1 MAKKKEQYIIEDW
14 LDRDDDYVYRGGT
27 RSGWD
32 SEFTSTSNYV
42 LSGFVKPDNTEGELH
57 EIYKLCKNRSQILS
71 QDKNINLVFNDKETT
86 AKTDGK
92 KVLIGTGVLNE
103 RKKTFEEKA
112 DIMLGLTTH
121 EMAHILHS
129 SFSHLKK
136 VDDKFHKSILNVLE
150 DERIEY
156 LLCKEFPGYAKN
168 IADTKQ
174 YFFDEKYIV
183 EDMSKEEGISEV
195 DKYARE
201 LFDIFFKLVRYPKY
215 LDVEMMDKYEIEL
228 DEIKSLLNPY
238 PTTALD
244 VFNISKK
251 IREIFSKAVSKK
263 IEDLSKSKA
272 AEKEESSPEEPT
284 EKSTEESDDGGE
296 SKSEEST
303 LEETKSESSEGGA
316 GSGKGDSVPIASDE
330 EVIKKIESD
339 IAEMMKDFISD
350 IDPDKTVEIAED
362 IKEIDF
368 SKEFIYD
375 SGNQAT
381 FRMGNPQKERYEFY
395 LQEVKGDA
403 TRLASSLFT
412 RMFNEASTLRGLRSG
427 SLDESRLIEAVH
439 GVKNV
444 HIRTTP
450 KEVKAVNIV
459 VLIDESGSM
468 ISENKFMDAAK
479 AAILIEKA
487 FQTFP
492 AGQLFIYGF
501 TADANWKASKTNDFN
516 QIIRYRE
523 PGLNVKYGLGD
534 VKPRANNRDGHAIRA
549 VANRVRQF
557 TNEPMIFFVISD
569 GSPSAYKYGGF
580 EDTRQAVLE
589 VTKKKFFPIQIGIG
603 SGITPKDQT
612 KMFDDF
618 IHYKDSKTMVDD
630 LRKLIIRKSQ
640 KIFGL

>member
-32 SEFTSTSNYV
+32 SEYKSTSNYV
-42 LSGFVKPDNTEGELH
+42 LSGFVKPDNTEAELH

-71 QDKNINLVFNDKETT
+71 TDKEINLVFNNKENT
-86 AKTDGK
+86 ARTDGK
-92 KVLIGTGVLNE
+92 KLLIGTGVLNE
-103 RKKTFEEKA
+103 SGKTFEEKA

-121 EMAHILHS
+121 EMAHTLHS
-129 SFSHLKK
+129 TFSHLKK
-136 VDDKFHKSILNVLE
+136 VEDKFHKSILNVIE

-183 EDMSKEEGISEV
+183 EDMSKEESATELEV
-195 DKYARE
+195 YARE

-215 LDVEMMDKYEIEL
+215 LDPEMMDKYEIEL
-228 DEIKSLLNPY
+228 DEIKAILNPY
-238 PTTALD
+238 PITAID
-244 VFNISKK
+244 AFNASKT
-251 IREIFSKAVSKK
+251 IREIFRKAVSKK
-263 IEDLSKSKA
+263 AEDLSKSSSGKL
-272 AEKEESSPEEPT
+272 EKSEERREETEESS
-284 EKSTEESDDGGE
+284 EES
-296 SKSEEST
+296 ST
-303 LEETKSESSEGGA
+303 ESSETEETSVSESPIEGV
-316 GSGKGDSVPIASDE
+316 GSGEGTSASASEIE
-330 EVIKKIESD
+330 EIVKKAESE
-339 IAEMMKDFISD
+339 IAEMMKDFMSD
-350 IDPDKTVEIAED
+350 SDGEKKVEIAKDVKD
-362 IKEIDF
+362 IDFDKEI
-368 SKEFIYD
+368 IYD
-375 SGNQAT
+375 GGNKAM
-381 FRMGNPQKERYEFY
+381 FRTGISRKDNYEIY
-395 LQEVKGDA
+395 LSEVRGDA
-403 TRLASSLFT
+403 SRLASSLFT
-412 RMFNEASTLRGLRSG
+412 RMFNEATTLRGLRSG

-468 ISENKFMDAAK
+468 SSEERYVDAAK
-479 AAILIEKA
+479 AGILIEKA
-487 FQTFP
+487 FETFP

-501 TADANWKASKTNDFN
+501 TADVSWGRGGSVDFN

-534 VKPRANNRDGHAIRA
+534 VRPRANNRDGHAIRA

-557 TNEPMIFFVISD
+557 TNDPMIFFVISD
-569 GSPSAYKYGGF
+569 GSPAAQKYGGF
-580 EDTRQAVLE
+580 EDTRAAVLE
-589 VTKKKFFPIQIGIG
+589 VTKKRFFPIQIGIS
-603 SGITPKDQT
+603 SGISPKEQAQ
-612 KMFDDF
+612 MFDDF